1 MKRLCAFVLLLAACG
16 APARKEPEV
25 RVASILAIPFLPLYL
40 ADTRGFF
47 QQEGLRVTIANLPGT
62 SKATEALLGG
72 SADVAGTALE
82 HMMQLAPDGV
92 SVKAFLNESPGVGI
106 EEGQ

>member
-1 MKRLCAFVLLLAACG
+1 
-16 APARKEPEV
+16 V
-25 RVASILAIPFLPLYL
+25 RIASILAIPFLPVYL
-40 ADTRGFF
+40 ADTLGYFKK
-47 QQEGLRVTIANLPGT
+47 EGIRVSIANMPGT